1 MMMASKRRRMRKL
14 EATSTPREDERE
26 RIKRG
31 MLQRIR
37 MAIVDE
43 RGNVL
48 TPRFV
53 PGKVNGGPLL
63 LEELYG
69 PAGTYGQQHEL
80 AIRRVFFDRLEEVL
94 SPGFVT
100 MEDFLPYID
109 PEDLTPEGRE
119 RLAGTWIEATKE
131 GCIHERS
138 MAWDEV
144 DKWERER
151 RCARQ

>member
-1 MMMASKRRRMRKL
+1 MMMDSKRRRMRKL

-31 MLQRIR
+31 MRQRIR

-48 TPRFV
+48 APRFV

-80 AIRRVFFDRLEEVL
+80 AIRRVLFDRLEVL
-94 SPGFVT
+94 SPEFVT

-131 GCIHERS
+131 GCIHERG

>member
-1 MMMASKRRRMRKL
+1 MRKL

-31 MLQRIR
+31 MRQRIR

-48 TPRFV
+48 APRFV

-80 AIRRVFFDRLEEVL
+80 AIRRVLFDRLEVL

-131 GCIHERS
+131 GCIHERG

>member
-1 MMMASKRRRMRKL
+1 MRNL

-31 MLQRIR
+31 MRQRIR

-48 TPRFV
+48 APRFV
-53 PGKVNGGPLL
+53 PGKVNSGPLL

-80 AIRRVFFDRLEEVL
+80 AIRRVLFDRLEVL

-131 GCIHERS
+131 GCIHERG

-144 DKWERER
+144 AKWERER